1 MMRLRAAALSI
12 FLLGLSGC
20 GDIRYEG
27 NDGALTTTDTGSDE
41 VGDECVP
48 LAVDVEPV
56 FEELGLQS
64 ADGKQLAATIARP
77 GSATCRP
84 GLVLI
89 HQFGLDRSQ
98 WAPHVPAFVE
108 AGYVVLTLDLRGHG
122 QSDPADGAL
131 TDLLEDPNQAPLDVD
146 AALAALAQDG
156 AVDPERLAV
165 VGTSIGANL
174 AVVAMHQHPEVDL
187 AVPISP
193 RMPPLLSLAGLSDA
207 AELSLRPLFC
217 FAGELDSS
225 GEQAQTCND
234 LVALAGDPSQA
245 RILTGTA
252 AHGVAIVDDFAETV
266 PDIITWLGDAGL

>member
-27 NDGALTTTDTGSDE
+27 NDGALTTTDTDTSSDE
-41 VGDECVP
+41 VGQECVP

-131 TDLLEDPNQAPLDVD
+131 TRIRIRRRSTSTPPWRPWLRTAPSIPSVWPWWVP
-146 AALAALAQDG
+146 ASA
-156 AVDPERLAV
+156 PIWRWSPC
-165 VGTSIGANL
+165 TSTRRWIWPCRS
-174 AVVAMHQHPEVDL
+174 HREC
-187 AVPISP
+187 
-193 RMPPLLSLAGLSDA
+193 
-207 AELSLRPLFC
+207 LRC
-217 FAGELDSS
+217 
-225 GEQAQTCND
+225 
-234 LVALAGDPSQA
+234 
-245 RILTGTA
+245 
-252 AHGVAIVDDFAETV
+252 
-266 PDIITWLGDAGL
+266 